1 MKKNEILEDFFSE
14 GMKKKHKNGEGIR
27 YRVKKKSRPE
37 LFFQKCCVIDVFFF
51 FSETLSPLDANL
63 PYADDFHQDV
73 GEEGNN
79 SVAVNEP
86 LEFNNLSSNR
96 IQDTSKSSAAASA
109 AAAQTPNSTNA
120 ESEYNR
126 ILSEINN
133 KQQEEEEINAIL
145 QDWKL
150 LAQKVDYILF
160 WVFLALTTISSCIFI
175 FILPYFKRGKLL

>member
-1 MKKNEILEDFFSE
+1 MGKEF
-14 GMKKKHKNGEGIR
+14 GIEW
-27 YRVKKKSRPE
+27 KKKSRPK